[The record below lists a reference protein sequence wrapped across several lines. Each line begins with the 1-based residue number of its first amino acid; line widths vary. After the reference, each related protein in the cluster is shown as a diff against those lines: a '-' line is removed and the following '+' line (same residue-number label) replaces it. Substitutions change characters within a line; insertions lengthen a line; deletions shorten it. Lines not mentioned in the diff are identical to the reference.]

1 MFGCF
6 KTPGAPT
13 SNAAILDLG
22 NLLQVSY
29 FSLLCVFESMKKKL
43 LLHFILSN
51 ELQNIKLY
59 NIYQKYS
66 LT

>member
-29 FSLLCVFESMKKKL
+29 FSLLCVFKSMKKIYF
-43 LLHFILSN
+43 FILYFPMSYK
-51 ELQNIKLY
+51 I
-59 NIYQKYS
+59 
-66 LT
+66 